1 MEALIWGASG
11 GMGRALVSHLK
22 SKDWRVFAAARNEG
36 RIPREADFT
45 YAFDA
50 SSPQSISSIAPLT
63 APESDGLDLM
73 VYAAGALRNGM
84 LDKMSS
90 EDYALVMNSNVMG
103 AWLAAQASLPLMKEG
118 GHMVFIGAYVEHLIL
133 HKMGVYAAAKAAL
146 APLVSVLAK
155 ENRKFKFT
163 LLRPGAV
170 DTEFWANAPFK
181 LSKDAKQPQAI
192 AEAILQRFESGESG
206 DLNL

>member
-11 GMGRALVSHLK
+11 GIGSALVKHLK
-22 SKDWRVFAAARNEG
+22 SKTWRVFASARNE
-36 RIPREADFT
+36 RAIPPEADYT

-50 SSPQSISSIAPLT
+50 AVPQTITSIPSLIAPET
-63 APESDGLDLM
+63 DGIDLM
-73 VYAAGALRNGM
+73 VYAVGALRNGM
-84 LDKMSS
+84 LDRMSL

-103 AWLAAQASLPLMKEG
+103 AWLAGQATIPLMKEG
-118 GHMVFIGAYVEHLIL
+118 GHMVFIGAYTEHLL
-133 HKMGVYAAAKAAL
+133 LPKMGVYAAAKAAL

-155 ENRKFKFT
+155 ENRKLKFT

-170 DTEFWANAPFK
+170 DTGFWANAPFK
-181 LSKDAKQPQAI
+181 LPKNAKPAHEI
-192 AEAILQRFESGESG
+192 AEAILQCYESGESG